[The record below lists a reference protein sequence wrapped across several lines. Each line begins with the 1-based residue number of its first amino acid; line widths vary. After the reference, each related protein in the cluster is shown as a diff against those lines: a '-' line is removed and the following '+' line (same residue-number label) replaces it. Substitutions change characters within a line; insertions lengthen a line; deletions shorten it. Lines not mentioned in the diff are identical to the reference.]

1 MVKIYLDGADL
12 AAMEATVNDSLIE
25 GYTSN
30 PSLLKQA
37 AITDY
42 AAFARDVLTIV
53 KTKPIS
59 FEVLADDHAE
69 MARQADK
76 LAALAANVYV
86 KIPIT
91 NTRRESSVPTIRA
104 LKDVKVN
111 VTGILTTRQIEALSE
126 LPDTPRIISIFA
138 GRIADTQVDPVPT
151 VRYAVTRNYWR
162 KRVQVLWASPR
173 QVYDVLLAEK
183 AGAHIITLTPALI
196 AKLNLRGKDLTQFS
210 QETVQQFFDDGNGLT
225 L

>member
-12 AAMEATVNDSLIE
+12 AAMAASVDDPMLE
-25 GYTSN
+25 GFTTN
-30 PSLLKQA
+30 PTLLKQA

-42 AAFARDVLTIV
+42 AAFARDVLTVV
-53 KTKPIS
+53 KTKPVS
-59 FEVLADDHAE
+59 FEVLSDEHIE
-69 MARQADK
+69 MARQADT

-126 LPDTPRIISIFA
+126 LPDTPRIISVFA

-162 KRVQVLWASPR
+162 KKVQVLWASPR
-173 QVYDVLLAEK
+173 QVYDVLLAEQ

-196 AKLNLRGKDLTQFS
+196 AKLHLRGKDLTQFS
-210 QETVQQFFDDGNGLT
+210 QETVQQFFDDGKGLT